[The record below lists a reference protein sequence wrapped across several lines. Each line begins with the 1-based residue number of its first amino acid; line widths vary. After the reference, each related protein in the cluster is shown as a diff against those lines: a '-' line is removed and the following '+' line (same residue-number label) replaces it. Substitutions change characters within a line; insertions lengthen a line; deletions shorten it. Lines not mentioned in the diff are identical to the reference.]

1 MPKKEKLSTEE
12 KMRIVEMY
20 HEGKVGNTEA
30 CKMACVD
37 GTTLKRWVNQYKIEG
52 PSGLLPKKRNRV
64 YDKETKISAV
74 LDYLA
79 GKGSLWDICEQY
91 GIRDARQLRQWLKV
105 YNRHE
110 DFRIQTGGSHMTKSR
125 STTTAERI
133 QIVRECIAR
142 GNDYGGAALKYQ
154 VAYQQVYVWTK
165 KFREMGE
172 AGLED
177 RRGHRAGTLP
187 SRTPEEELK
196 DRIARLEREKYDLE
210 MENALLKK
218 VKELER
224 RRR

>member
-1 MPKKEKLSTEE
+1 MPRNGKLSAEE

-20 HEGKVGNTEA
+20 LRGEVGSTEA
-30 CKMACVD
+30 CRMACVD
-37 GTTLKRWVNQYKIEG
+37 ATTIKKWVNQYKTEG
-52 PSGLLPKKRNRV
+52 PTGLLPKKRNLA
-64 YDKETKISAV
+64 YDKETKMSAV

-79 GKGSLWDICEQY
+79 GKGSLRDICEQY
-91 GIRDARQLRQWLKV
+91 GIRDTRQLRNWLKV

-133 QIVRECIAR
+133 QIVRECIDR
-142 GNDYGGAALKYQ
+142 GNDYGGTALKYQ
-154 VAYQQVYVWTK
+154 VSYQQVYVWTK
-165 KFREMGE
+165 KYCEMGE

-177 RRGHRAGTLP
+177 RRGHRAGTLR

-196 DRIARLEREKYDLE
+196 DRIARLEREKYELE

-218 VKELER
+218 VKELAR
-224 RRR
+224 RRC